1 MIARQL
7 WIDLR
12 ARAAALFGR
21 AKLYSRTDEELHF
34 HLSSL
39 EQRLIEAGVPPAE
52 ARFRARRQF
61 GNVARVREQT
71 LDSWRYASMDTF
83 FQDLRYGLRALTN
96 SRGFAAAAIL
106 ILAVASGASTA
117 MFSVFDALV
126 LRPLPYHDPGQLV
139 EITESYKQFD
149 ITAMQLAALELDDVR
164 AMTRSFSHI
173 AGIRTGEFALTTR
186 GTAEGVAGL
195 RVSAS
200 IFPMLDVKPIL
211 GTPFRS
217 EDEEYGRH
225 RVVVISE
232 GLWRRRFGADPDI
245 VGTSIDINRER
256 YRVAAVSRQF
266 LAHMPTAWDLWVPL
280 SFQPG
285 EKEPATRGA
294 KGLDVVGRLAPST
307 TIAAARQDLA
317 AVTSRL
323 SELYP
328 QAYPT
333 RAGFSFEATELA
345 SRVTGN
351 LRQPLAFLLAAVGV
365 LMLIACANVSNL
377 IMSRGSARRK
387 EMSVRSAL
395 GASRARMVRQLMSE
409 SLLIAAV
416 SGAFGVALALVLLT
430 LFERYG
436 PTGLVPV
443 AGVGING
450 WVVAFA
456 IGMSTVASVLFGL
469 MPALT
474 TSSGLND
481 VLKDSARGVTSARQR
496 FRESM
501 VALQVAA
508 SLVLLIGAGLL
519 TRSFVRVLQA
529 DPGFDA
535 ANLLTFELLLPVTE
549 YRESGQRIAFY
560 EAFRSRLEAIPGV
573 ISVGAADR
581 IPFGRIQGG
590 GSIQVVGR
598 PVEPGAPQPMLR
610 PARVLP
616 GYFESLGVPL
626 VRGRT
631 FTTADTA
638 ASTVVAIIDEPT
650 ARRFFPDGEDPIGRQ
665 ITGPGP
671 NPAATI
677 VGVVGSVKR
686 RDLSTAPEMSVYH
699 AATQR
704 ADGAMTFTV
713 KTARDPLAMVASIRE
728 RLAGLDP
735 YLPLTRVITMEERV
749 SNTMARS
756 RLSVQLMV
764 LFGLAALV
772 LAAMGLYGLLSY
784 VVNQRRREVGI
795 RIALGARPRQVLEL
809 VAAKQGLLPVAI
821 GIVTGLAV
829 ATAAS
834 RLLSA
839 RLYEISPLDPL
850 VYASVT
856 ALLIVTSIT
865 ALAVPARR
873 ATRVDPVIALR
884 EE

>member
-1 MIARQL
+1 VIVQQW

-21 AKLYSRTDEELHF
+21 GRLYTRTDEELQF
-34 HLSSL
+34 HLDSL
-39 EQRLIEAGVPPAE
+39 QHRLIGSGVPPDE
-52 ARFRARRQF
+52 ARARAQRQF
-61 GNVARVREQT
+61 GNVALVRERT
-71 LDSWRYASMDTF
+71 LDSWRYAFMETF
-83 FQDLRYGLRALTN
+83 FQDLRYGLRAL
-96 SRGFAAAAIL
+96 RKRPGFAATAIL
-106 ILAVASGASTA
+106 ILGVAIGASTA

-126 LRPLPYHDPGQLV
+126 LRPLPYRDPEQLV
-139 EITESYKQFD
+139 TITESYKQFD
-149 ITAMQLAALELDDVR
+149 ITGMQLAALELDDVR
-164 AMTRSFSHI
+164 AMTRSFSHV
-173 AGIRTGEFALTTR
+173 AGIRAGDFALTTS
-186 GTAEGVAGL
+186 GDAEGVSGV

-200 IFPMLDVKPIL
+200 IFSMLDVQPIL
-211 GTPFRS
+211 GNPFRA

-232 GLWRRRFGADPDI
+232 GLWRRRFGADPGI
-245 VGTSIDINRER
+245 VGTSIDINRES

-266 LAHMPTAWDLWVPL
+266 LPTAADLWVPL

-294 KGLDVVGRLAPST
+294 KGLNVVGRLEPGVT
-307 TIAAARQDLA
+307 MAAARQELA

-328 QAYPT
+328 QAYPA
-333 RAGFSFEATELA
+333 RVGFSLEATGLA
-345 SRVTGN
+345 STVTGN

-377 IMSRGSARRK
+377 IMSRASVRRK
-387 EMSVRSAL
+387 EMSVRAAL
-395 GASRARMVRQLMSE
+395 GAGRARMVRQLMSE
-409 SLLIAAV
+409 SLVIATV
-416 SGAFGVALALVLLT
+416 SGAFGVTLAFVLLT

-456 IGMSTVASVLFGL
+456 VGMSCVASVLFGL

-474 TSSGLND
+474 ASVGLND
-481 VLKDSARGVTSARQR
+481 VLKDSARGATVGRQR

-501 VALQVAA
+501 VALQVAS

-519 TRSFVRVLQA
+519 TRSVLRVQQA

-535 ANLLTFELLLPVTE
+535 MNVLTFELLLPE
-549 YRESGQRIAFY
+549 ARYREPEQRIALY
-560 EAFRSRLEAIPGV
+560 EAFRSRVGAIPGV
-573 ISVGAADR
+573 VSVGSADR

-598 PVEPGAPQPMLR
+598 PAEPGAPQPMVR
-610 PARVLP
+610 PALVLP

-626 VRGRT
+626 RRGRT
-631 FTTADTA
+631 FTSADTA
-638 ASTVVAIIDEPT
+638 SSATVAIIDELT
-650 ARRFFPDGEDPIGRQ
+650 AWRFFPDGEDPIGRQ

-671 NPAATI
+671 NQTATI

-686 RDLSTAPEMSVYH
+686 RDLFTAPEMSVYH

-704 ADGAMTFTV
+704 AGTTMTFTV
-713 KTARDPLAMVASIRE
+713 KTATDPLAMVAAISHE
-728 RLAGLDP
+728 LAELDP
-735 YLPLTRVITMEERV
+735 YLPLTRVITMEDRV
-749 SNTMARS
+749 SDSMARS
-756 RLSVQLMV
+756 RLSMQLMV
-764 LFGLAALV
+764 FFGLAALV
-772 LAAMGLYGLLSY
+772 LAATGLYGVLSY

-795 RIALGARPRQVLEL
+795 RVALGARPRQVLAL
-809 VAAKQGLLPVAI
+809 VVAKQGLLPVAL
-821 GIVTGLAV
+821 GIVAGLAV
-829 ATAAS
+829 AMAAS

-839 RLYEISPLDPL
+839 RLYEVSPLDPA

-856 ALLIVTSIT
+856 GLLIVTSIT

-873 ATRVDPVIALR
+873 AATINPVIALR